1 MTVVGMPR
9 AEKLILSPLLF
20 RKMNGARLL
29 KSVCA
34 VFPRFLEKSSA
45 NFASL
50 VAFFK
55 SAAEEVA
62 WRLVPNIGLAACF
75 GVGGGRTHSI
85 LRCLR
90 LCGALPLSPIQ
101 SSLAQDVQRRVGHLE
116 RKSKQGTFIRREC
129 IFERQ
134 QDNETHIYANEI
146 YWARVRLAAAAVRYD
161 Y

>member
-75 GVGGGRTHSI
+75 GVGGGLIPFS
-85 LRCLR
+85 
-90 LCGALPLSPIQ
+90 G
-101 SSLAQDVQRRVGHLE
+101 G
-116 RKSKQGTFIRREC
+116 
-129 IFERQ
+129 
-134 QDNETHIYANEI
+134 
-146 YWARVRLAAAAVRYD
+146 
-161 Y
+161 